1 MAYHQSDF
9 SPLLKVNLEILNLM
23 CSVTVEVVHR
33 PRTLKRPERQTES
46 EISAE
51 YRGSL
56 LQDTKYGQ
64 ALEKCETAAKKIRKL
79 EEI

>member
-1 MAYHQSDF
+1 
-9 SPLLKVNLEILNLM
+9 M
-23 CSVTVEVVHR
+23 CSVTGEVVHR

-51 YRGSL
+51 YQGSL

-64 ALEKCETAAKKIRKL
+64 ALEQCATAAKKYKNQKKS
-79 EEI
+79 EIV